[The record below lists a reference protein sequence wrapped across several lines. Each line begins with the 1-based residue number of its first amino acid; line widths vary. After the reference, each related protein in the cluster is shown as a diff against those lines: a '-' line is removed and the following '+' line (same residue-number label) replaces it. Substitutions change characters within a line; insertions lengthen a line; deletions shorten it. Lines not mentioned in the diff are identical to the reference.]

1 MFNSTFSNISRIAI
15 IGHGIMNDDKILRQT
30 LDILKI
36 NELEPISL
44 ETNESKIAI
53 TFKEKISN
61 SILI

>member
-1 MFNSTFSNISRIAI
+1 MQ
-15 IGHGIMNDDKILRQT
+15 HWKIKIFGSQL
-30 LDILKI
+30 I

-61 SILI
+61 SILEQLHTKLIV